1 MFVQT
6 DLDYRKQ
13 WDDSAIQLELI
24 ESDPSKGSNSQI
36 IYWEVLWPVRIQ
48 IVIFNR
54 KSIQIHLKLNYHFI
68 TKH

>member
-48 IVIFNR
+48 IVIFYR